1 MERFIKLDLRSD
13 SDSTEQANLSQP
25 EQKDSEA
32 LAKKLNQI
40 ANRAAHK
47 AASEYGHSRGG
58 LFSK

>member
-13 SDSTEQANLSQP
+13 SDTDLNANLSQP
-25 EQKDSEA
+25 EQKDPEA
-32 LAKKLNQI
+32 IARKLNQI

-47 AASEYGHSRGG
+47 AASEYGRGGHG

>member
-13 SDSTEQANLSQP
+13 SDSTEQANLPQP
-25 EQKDSEA
+25 EQKDSDA
-32 LAKKLNQI
+32 QAKKLNQI

-47 AASEYGHSRGG
+47 GASQYGRGSSG